1 MDKEIKEEINEE
13 NTGIRLQVYLS
24 KCGLGSRRKCEELI
38 KKGHVRIN
46 QRYITQ
52 MGEKV
57 YTDDI
62 VYYRGNRVSPTKK
75 ELYLAFYKPSK
86 VLCTNFDPEGRNTIN
101 KYFEDFSSYRLFYVG
116 RLDYMST
123 GLIFLTNDG
132 SFAEK
137 ISHPSSE
144 IEKEYVV
151 ETSSPIEES
160 ILSEMIKGVR
170 VEGELYKIKK
180 YQIKTAVKVHV
191 VLTEGKNREIR
202 KLFTH
207 YRLKVKKLHRVRI
220 GNVKLGNIYPGTYRY
235 LSQKEINWFS
245 KYLGDKN

>member
-1 MDKEIKEEINEE
+1 MDDKNTEEK
-13 NTGIRLQVYLS
+13 GIRLQVYLS
-24 KCGLGSRRKCEELI
+24 QCGLGSRRGCEELI
-38 KKGHVRIN
+38 KKGNVRIN
-46 QRYITQ
+46 NRSINR

-75 ELYLAFYKPSK
+75 ELYIAFYKPPK
-86 VLCTNFDPEGRNTIN
+86 VLCTNYDPEGRSTIN
-101 KYFEDFSSYRLFYVG
+101 QYFDDFSTYRLFYIG

-132 SFAEK
+132 DFAEK

-151 ETSSPIEES
+151 ETASAVDET
-160 ILSEMIKGVR
+160 ILKDMLKGVR
-170 VEGELYKIKK
+170 IEGVLYSIKK
-180 YQIKTAVKVHV
+180 YQIKTPVKIHII
-191 VLTEGKNREIR
+191 LTEGKNREIR

-207 YRLKVKKLHRVRI
+207 NRIKIKKLHRIRI
-220 GNVKLGNIYPGTYRY
+220 GNVKIGNLYPGSYKY
-235 LSQKEINWFS
+235 LSQKEINSFS
-245 KYLGDKN
+245 KFLGDKN

>member
-1 MDKEIKEEINEE
+1 MDKENKEEIKEENK
-13 NTGIRLQVYLS
+13 GIRLQVFLS

-62 VYYRGNRVSPTKK
+62 VYYRGNRVSPSKK
-75 ELYLAFYKPSK
+75 EIYIAFYKPSK

-101 KYFEDFSSYRLFYVG
+101 QYFNDFSSYRLFYVG

-144 IEKEYVV
+144 IEKEYIV
-151 ETSSPIEES
+151 ETGSPIDES
-160 ILSEMIKGVR
+160 ILTEMLKGVR
-170 VEGELYKIKK
+170 IEGDLYKIKK
-180 YQIKTAVKVHV
+180 YQIKTPVKVHV

-220 GNVKLGNIYPGTYRY
+220 GNVKIGNLFPGTYRY
-235 LSQKEINWFS
+235 LSQKEINWFA